1 MNNKWLSTIYIEAE
15 YIGYLRSWQLYI
27 HHPEYEHPSILI
39 GLWPIYA
46 RYAWPVDTRGPI
58 DGDHRLDWASLCI
71 GNRTMKFIPHT
82 LENCLEAQ
90 PKGTKYNGSV
100 VTGRTS
106 NLLSWYLQT
115 PCRGSEG
122 AQRPFLQPFV
132 GAPLASHSPFDS
144 TR

>member
-1 MNNKWLSTIYIEAE
+1 MVFHQVETDAHKGRWSGPTGVNNKWLSTIYIEAE
-15 YIGYLRSWQLYI
+15 YIGYLRSWQL
-27 HHPEYEHPSILI
+27 
-39 GLWPIYA
+39 YA

-90 PKGTKYNGSV
+90 PKGTKYNGSF

-106 NLLSWYLQT
+106 NLLSWYWQT
-115 PCRGSEG
+115 PCHGSQG
-122 AQRPFLQPFV
+122 AQRPLLQPLV
-132 GAPLASHSPFDS
+132 GAPLASH
-144 TR
+144 